1 MQANDSNIVLLTTRC
16 LAGLRLEMF
25 PWFFLMVQRF
35 QKLRVH
41 FTQSRGLVWASGK
54 KHLVGAGI
62 LEEDD
67 REGMMFLKVFI
78 RLMDGNCDWQK

>member
-1 MQANDSNIVLLTTRC
+1 MVLSDGSKIPEAR
-16 LAGLRLEMF
+16 
-25 PWFFLMVQRF
+25 Q
-35 QKLRVH
+35 RVH

-54 KHLVGAGI
+54 KHLVGAGV
-62 LEEDD
+62 LEEDE